1 MRNRKKTQ
9 RSKRAGPAAVKKT
22 IPSTRPTTLGLP
34 PQPDKRREFQT
45 LYDSIASTHS
55 REQFSTWFKEAKLIE
70 SGAETKSDEFLNYVA
85 DIEKDQQRYQQIIE
99 QLPNVADFS
108 EEELEKRTGKADRL
122 LRLAGEF
129 LLIRTYL
136 GRKIDRLRFL
146 LENRRQ

>member
-1 MRNRKKTQ
+1 MRKSKKTQ
-9 RSKRAGPAAVKKT
+9 RSKRAGPAAVKIT
-22 IPSTRPTTLGLP
+22 IPSTRPTSLGMP
-34 PQPDKRREFQT
+34 PKPDKRREFQI

-55 REQFSTWFKEAKLIE
+55 REQFSTWFKEVKLIE

-108 EEELEKRTGKADRL
+108 EKELEKRTGKADRL

-136 GRKIDRLRFL
+136 GRNIDRLRFL

>member
-1 MRNRKKTQ
+1 MRKRKKTE
-9 RSKRAGPAAVKKT
+9 RPKRAGPAGVKIT
-22 IPSTRPTTLGLP
+22 IPSTRPAALGMP
-34 PQPDKRREFQT
+34 PKPDKRREFQI

-55 REQFSTWFKEAKLIE
+55 REQFSTWFQEAKLIE
-70 SGAETKSDEFLNYVA
+70 WGAESKSDEFLNYVA
-85 DIEKDQQRYQQIIE
+85 DIEKDRQRYQQIIE

-136 GRKIDRLRFL
+136 ARKIDRLRFL